1 MINLTDLPGGERA
14 ERGLRDLAAGRHSLE
29 ALWLTIA
36 SRRLRELG
44 LPLPPPQHLAA
55 EPELA
60 LYEILRATI
69 DDAYARYNAL
79 LQELSSFIS
88 ALQTRARRLAVR

>member
-1 MINLTDLPGGERA
+1 MIDLSDLPGGERA
-14 ERGLRDLAAGRHSLE
+14 EQGLDDLAQDHRSLE

-36 SRRLRELG
+36 SRRLRKLG
-44 LPLPPPQHLAA
+44 LPLPPADRLAP

-60 LYEILRATI
+60 LYEILRATT

-79 LQELSSFIS
+79 LQELSSLLS
-88 ALQTRARRLAVR
+88 ALDARASGGSVR